1 MKNEIRLW
9 ILSMMWLD
17 FKAHAVRG
25 VGKYRGLSTGDFD
38 ALTTM
43 AGFNYACPGD
53 GVFHE
58 SLLHSFLLGGKIV
71 HCSQYGPLSY
81 PGVIGKAVPD
91 DVETVV
97 PIVYS
102 FTEKRTMV
110 YMAFKTSDPAYKT
123 PEAAVEA
130 LEGTQYNGVAMV
142 VLPIT
147 PETLSEEARPKDGE
161 VVRNA
166 MAVHA
171 RTKHGSIFSM
181 MKRAFK
187 LVDIEI
193 VTDAEDY
200 HTTHREGS
208 VPWTP
213 KVYYEVAKKLR
224 QMSENK
230 LQGLSDCFV
239 AFPETLPDPGLTY
252 QKQVTVVGVKYSLA
266 YTGCVTLVTST
277 GLEIPFVVLP
287 KKYIPT
293 RPSSSSNWRDPEPNY
308 RVLDEPII
316 ISFENPEWKSSFK
329 SRLRERVHSTAVEF
343 TV

>member
-1 MKNEIRLW
+1 
-9 ILSMMWLD
+9 MWLD
-17 FKAHAVRG
+17 YQVHAVRG
-25 VGKYRGLSTGDFD
+25 VGKYRGLSTGDID

-43 AGFNYACPGD
+43 AGFNYASPGD
-53 GVFHE
+53 GVFYE

-71 HCSQYGPLSY
+71 HCSQYGPLFY
-81 PGVIGKAVPD
+81 PGATGKAVPD
-91 DVETVV
+91 DVEEVV

-102 FTEKRTMV
+102 FTEKRTVV
-110 YMAFKTSDPAYKT
+110 YMVFKTSDPSYKAPGTAAESLAGT
-123 PEAAVEA
+123 P
-130 LEGTQYNGVAMV
+130 YNGIAMII
-142 VLPIT
+142 LPIT
-147 PETLSEEARPKDGE
+147 PKTLAAEARPKDGE

-166 MAVHA
+166 MSVHA
-171 RTKHGSIFSM
+171 HTTHGSTFSM
-181 MKRAFK
+181 MKCAFK
-187 LVDIEI
+187 LVDIET
-193 VTDAEDY
+193 VTDAENY

-213 KVYYEVAKKLR
+213 KVYYEVAKKLH
-224 QMSENK
+224 QMSTVNK

-252 QKQVTVVGVKYSLA
+252 QKQVTVVGVKYSTT
-266 YTGCVTLVTST
+266 YTGYVTLVTST
-277 GLEIPFVVLP
+277 GLQIPFVVLP

-293 RPSSSSNWRDPEPNY
+293 CTSSSSDWRHPEPNY

-316 ISFENPEWKSSFK
+316 IPFENPEWKSSFK